1 MNFYFYSQKI
11 KGAGEL
17 GELSLMFSDLSDIL
31 CSGAS
36 HSAQSELVFCKSALF
51 IHFDM

>member
-36 HSAQSELVFCKSALF
+36 HSAQSELVFCKSAPF